1 MLLSLASCLQ
11 KPQELG
17 RDNALTQNHAQIYD
31 YYMEPQTIITL
42 RKFSNLKRLQIIY
55 LFIYLFIFI
64 GISLQGQRE
73 KFPHE
78 INFKKDSRGLQ
89 LYDYTPW
96 CLFKILILFMPSFVG
111 VLWLVA
117 ETILTGSLVSPGLM
131 L

>member
-55 LFIYLFIFI
+55 LFIYLSIYLFIYLF
-64 GISLQGQRE
+64 LLE
-73 KFPHE
+73 FPS
-78 INFKKDSRGLQ
+78 KGRG
-89 LYDYTPW
+89 
-96 CLFKILILFMPSFVG
+96 KSFH
-111 VLWLVA
+111 
-117 ETILTGSLVSPGLM
+117 M
-131 L
+131 K

>member
-55 LFIYLFIFI
+55 LFIYLFIYFYWNFPP
-64 GISLQGQRE
+64 GAEGKVSTWN
-73 KFPHE
+73 KF
-78 INFKKDSRGLQ
+78 
-89 LYDYTPW
+89 
-96 CLFKILILFMPSFVG
+96 
-111 VLWLVA
+111 
-117 ETILTGSLVSPGLM
+117 
-131 L
+131 